1 MQANIKVGQA
11 DPSDLVHT
19 VRDRDVDVLTVQEL
33 TDESIAGLHAAGLDD
48 LLPHRFV
55 VSYGP
60 GGEGGGIYS
69 RFPLS
74 NTRNLEGFL
83 SANLSADL
91 DVGLRE
97 PLALFAVHPAPAY
110 LFPAQMWAKEL
121 RELHSE
127 LEASAPRDNV
137 LVSGDFNA
145 TYTQRQYRA
154 LLTDGYAD
162 AADQVGAGLLPTMP
176 ADRGIP
182 PLIGIDRMITKG
194 AVATSLEADPHRRL
208 RPLRA
213 RRRHS
218 TDESGCYSEHPVAE
232 EPRRVGHREAVRF
245 DRVGLVTTDRRQS
258 ARVVADH
265 EVGVLSER
273 ARRRVQRDVAGLRDV
288 AGVDG
293 PEAPDRFVVLLQR
306 VDPGIR
312 HDPEFGFDNGSP
324 TWRSV
329 QLTKSAHHDSS
340 APSEY
345 FVPDGCASNSV
356 RTTSTIRAC
365 VESRAEPSTA
375 GKDRSSVPTMAPP
388 RHGAHHATP
397 AATRITAASAAA
409 PSDRRRRAS
418 PPEPSNSVIAPPL
431 RSVPSRQ
438 GRPAGGVDDQPK
450 RPEM

>member
-1 MQANIKVGQA
+1 MIDRRTARTTAGAFAATCCALGAAGLAASNVNVENHFVVLLASQTPLLLVIALLGAVVAAVAERWTVEAACLAVCALGVWMLSPLYTPGAPGASPDTATGPTVRVMQANIKVGQA
-11 DPSDLVHT
+11 DPSDLVRT
-19 VRDRDVDVLTVQEL
+19 VRDRGVDVLTVQEL

-162 AADQVGAGLLPTMP
+162 AADQLGAGLLPTMP

-194 AVATSLEADPHRRL
+194 AVASSLERIPIAGSDHYGLVADIRL
-208 RPLRA
+208 
-213 RRRHS
+213 
-218 TDESGCYSEHPVAE
+218 TNPVA
-232 EPRRVGHREAVRF
+232 
-245 DRVGLVTTDRRQS
+245 TQS
-258 ARVVADH
+258 
-265 EVGVLSER
+265 
-273 ARRRVQRDVAGLRDV
+273 
-288 AGVDG
+288 
-293 PEAPDRFVVLLQR
+293 
-306 VDPGIR
+306 
-312 HDPEFGFDNGSP
+312 
-324 TWRSV
+324 
-329 QLTKSAHHDSS
+329 
-340 APSEY
+340 
-345 FVPDGCASNSV
+345 
-356 RTTSTIRAC
+356 
-365 VESRAEPSTA
+365 
-375 GKDRSSVPTMAPP
+375 
-388 RHGAHHATP
+388 TP
-397 AATRITAASAAA
+397 
-409 PSDRRRRAS
+409 
-418 PPEPSNSVIAPPL
+418 
-431 RSVPSRQ
+431 
-438 GRPAGGVDDQPK
+438 
-450 RPEM
+450 